1 MKRIL
6 YIFILVGFLSNAQQT
21 NGFTDE
27 VTALSKKYDTLWDS
41 TKESIVFTGSS
52 SIRMWK
58 TLKELFPDKQ
68 IINTGFG
75 GSQATDLLF
84 HLEPLV
90 LRYKPKKVFIYE
102 GDNDISAKKKPK
114 EVIATT
120 LEIIENIHALN
131 SATAIVLIGAKPS
144 ISRWKLR
151 GRYKKLNRKLER
163 LSKDNSLITYV
174 DVWFPMLNRNKLK
187 QDLFIADG
195 LHMNEKGYN
204 IWYETL
210 KDLVN

>member
-21 NGFTDE
+21 NGFMDE

-58 TLKELFPDKQ
+58 TLKKLFPDKQ

-90 LRYKPKKVFIYE
+90 LRYRPKKVFIYE

-120 LEIIENIHALN
+120 LEIIENIHALDN
-131 SATAIVLIGAKPS
+131 ATAIVLIGAKPS